1 MATEIK
7 KLLGN
12 RVYVS
17 IPKKDETKLIVD
29 ENTKEAL
36 NRELLAKMSKLTVYA
51 VGTGIEE
58 SVLKEGDQI
67 LVDPNKLKE
76 ALLVPLSDTNTVML
90 ITIFD
95 IVHIWS

>member
-1 MATEIK
+1 MATEFK

-17 IPKKDETKLIVD
+17 IPKKDESKLIVD

-36 NRELLAKMSKLTVYA
+36 NRELLAKMSKLTVYG
-51 VGTGIEE
+51 VGNGIEE
-58 SVLKEGDQI
+58 SVLKEGDQV
-67 LVDPNKLKE
+67 LVDPSKLKE

-95 IVHIWS
+95 IVHIW